1 MKTIKTSRKPLLDKM
16 NSDDINIL
24 VPLLVKMF
32 VNKTSKDNVL
42 STRKITTFFTDKKQ
56 TIGFTGALTTQ
67 RLQKLVNYIRV
78 NSILPVISSNNGYYY
93 SEDKQDIMEMIM
105 NFEGRINAMKA
116 AADGLRYIVTEQK
129 LKDQKKVETC
139 SLGLDWIK

>member
-1 MKTIKTSRKPLLDKM
+1 MKTVKPSRKPLLDKM

-56 TIGFTGALTTQ
+56 TIGFTGAFTTQ

>member
-1 MKTIKTSRKPLLDKM
+1 MKNKQTRKPLIDKL

-32 VNKTSKDNVL
+32 VNKTNKDNIL
-42 STRKITTFFTDKKQ
+42 STRKITTFFTDKKTQ
-56 TIGFTGALTTQ
+56 IGYTGAFTTQ

-78 NSILPVISSNNGYYY
+78 NSILPVISTNNGYYF

-105 NFEGRINAMKA
+105 NFEGRIAAMKA

-129 LKDQKKVETC
+129 LKDVKKVEEC
-139 SLGLDWIK
+139 SLGFTWEK